1 MVYDG
6 GVKDQGGEATG
17 NQANPSASSS
27 KSDLD
32 KKLGV
37 RHPLK
42 HKRFRAGGKKMA
54 DPTSSGVEEEEEVGT
69 TSEGGTMP
77 TEIVGPGGADV
88 AAQERSDPEEED
100 VGYKSGG
107 WKRYHF
113 IVFPLSMF
121 FSSFFFC
128 NQEE

>member
-17 NQANPSASSS
+17 NRANPSASSS

-54 DPTSSGVEEEEEVGT
+54 DPTSSGVEEEEMST
-69 TSEGGTMP
+69 TSEGD
-77 TEIVGPGGADV
+77 VVAPGGADA
-88 AAQERSDPEEED
+88 AAQERSDPEEDD

-107 WKRYHF
+107 WKR
-113 IVFPLSMF
+113 
-121 FSSFFFC
+121 
-128 NQEE
+128 